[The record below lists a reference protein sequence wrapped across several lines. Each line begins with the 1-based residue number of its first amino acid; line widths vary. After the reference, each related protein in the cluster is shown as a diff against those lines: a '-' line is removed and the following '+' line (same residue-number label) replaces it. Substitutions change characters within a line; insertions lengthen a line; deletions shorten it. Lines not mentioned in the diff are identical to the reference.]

1 MVVVSD
7 TSPLRAL
14 QAVGLL
20 HVLEPL
26 YTRVLIPTAVARELV
41 VPTQAVSALD
51 IGSIPFLVVRSPER
65 RLDLPML
72 GEGETEAISLA
83 VEVSAYS
90 IIVDDRRAR
99 QVAARMGL
107 RTVGAAAI
115 LVAAKHRGLID
126 HVAPVLEELERKI
139 QFRLSS
145 DVRRTILL
153 IAGELD

>member
-1 MVVVSD
+1 
-7 TSPLRAL
+7 
-14 QAVGLL
+14 
-20 HVLEPL
+20 
-26 YTRVLIPTAVARELV
+26 
-41 VPTQAVSALD
+41 
-51 IGSIPFLVVRSPER
+51 
-65 RLDLPML
+65 ML